1 MTYYSASIERQILD
15 WLKGQAVRAIAIL
28 GRKGR
33 SFIYTLEQGGKGC
46 CFIPTVVCG
55 ASSTASSTAKVA
67 EFEVFKF
74 SDRTSFMVRNFKKP
88 GKGGRMKKIV
98 NLYVGLQERV
108 DGLELGSVF
117 GCDNRFNRIIR
128 SPQRIAVKWQYE
140 VVLRGDWDMEIIA
153 MIDNAIARIEF

>member
-1 MTYYSASIERQILD
+1 MKYYSVSIERQILD

-28 GRKGR
+28 GRTGR
-33 SFIYTLEQGGKGC
+33 SVIYALEQGGKGC
-46 CFIPTVVCG
+46 CFIPTMVVCG
-55 ASSTASSTAKVA
+55 ASSTAKVA
-67 EFEVFKF
+67 EYEVFKF

-88 GKGGRMKKIV
+88 GKGGRMKKI
-98 NLYVGLQERV
+98 NNIYVGLQERV

-128 SPQRIAVKWQYE
+128 SPQRIAGKWQYE
-140 VVLRGDWDMEIIA
+140 IVLRGDWDMETIA